1 MPRHTLIPSL
11 LCATLVTILSAGLA
25 QPASVPP
32 TSKPPAT
39 PIKSAPQDTNAKLPT
54 ITQRVG
60 DVLKALQSS
69 VQAKQVGEALD
80 EILDEQLFRIDP
92 KSTADL
98 EFTCAAR
105 RLASHIRLIKDVEAS
120 AAAFKTLQAH
130 PDVASAMAWAVNPKV
145 DDVTAAYRVLADL
158 SAKYESKLDRYATL
172 VAALC
177 IVHDKP
183 RKGGD
188 KPPSPAELFDY
199 FVTNER
205 AMMMPIAGGSTEL
218 LAHIV
223 DSTASVQELSWAL
236 PMHKRDDKIGT
247 HYFDVIYDT
256 QALTTGKP
264 KKIEGRPYTLQ
275 NLLKYGGV
283 CVEQA
288 YYAEHIAKA
297 IGVPSATVLGV
308 DSTVGHAWVG
318 YMHFG
323 TRNVW
328 DFKEGR
334 YDDYKGLRGNIRD
347 PQSGRYVSDG
357 VVALRAEG
365 AKLGPGPF
373 KKAAALA
380 DAAQHLHDRAKDAT
394 GIRAS
399 LPKPAAVLELA
410 VNACPY
416 STGTWEIA
424 AEWARA
430 GDLDA
435 AALERWCQ
443 AVVRLCGDKYPDFA
457 CETLEPLIGSAKDPA
472 ARDRLW
478 AWARKNLLD
487 TVRDPKYFRADLA
500 ALMLIDCGDSWREA
514 GDLHKAWQ
522 RYDRVVSENANE
534 GPEMFDATKKCE
546 ALLVEGGK
554 TPAQI
559 AEYLRTAWTR
569 IKKPTGMASNFMV
582 GSNWFRVGNL
592 YATWLTKAGQKA
604 DADKL
609 RALLNP
615 AVTVK

>member
-1 MPRHTLIPSL
+1 
-11 LCATLVTILSAGLA
+11 
-25 QPASVPP
+25 
-32 TSKPPAT
+32 
-39 PIKSAPQDTNAKLPT
+39 SAPPDTNPKLPT

-60 DVLKALQSS
+60 DVLEALQSS
-69 VQAKQVGEALD
+69 AQARQVEGALD

-105 RLASHIRLIKDVEAS
+105 RLASHIRLINNAEAS
-120 AAAFKTLQAH
+120 AAAVKTLQAH
-130 PDVASAMAWAVNPKV
+130 PAVADAMAWAVDTRL
-145 DDVTAAYRVLADL
+145 DDVPAAYRVLAEL
-158 SAKYESKLDRYATL
+158 SAKYDAKLDRYATL

-188 KPPSPAELFDY
+188 KPPTPAELFDY

-218 LAHIV
+218 LTHIV
-223 DSTASVQELSWAL
+223 DSTASIQELAWAL
-236 PMHKRDDKIGT
+236 PLHKRDDRIGT

-256 QALTTGKP
+256 QALTTGMP

-334 YDDYKGLRGNIRD
+334 YDDYKGLRGNVRD
-347 PQSGRYVSDG
+347 PRTGHYVSDG
-357 VVALRAEG
+357 FIAMRAEG
-365 AKLGPGPF
+365 AKLGPAPF

-380 DAAQHLHDRAKDAT
+380 DAAQHLRDRNKDAT
-394 GIRAS
+394 GIRAN
-399 LPKPAAVLELA
+399 LPKPAFVLELA
-410 VNACPY
+410 ANACPF

-424 AEWARA
+424 AEWSKA

-435 AALERWCQ
+435 GALERWCQ

-457 CETLEPLIGSAKDPA
+457 FETLQPLIDSSKDPA

-500 ALMLIDCGDSWREA
+500 ALMLIDCGDSWRAA
-514 GDLHKAWQ
+514 GDLNKAWQ
-522 RYDRVVSENANE
+522 RYDRVVLDNANE
-534 GPEMFDATKKCE
+534 GPEMFDATRKCE

-559 AEYLRTAWTR
+559 ADYLRVVWSR

-592 YATWLTKAGQKA
+592 YAAWLTKAGQKK
-604 DADKL
+604 DADTL

-615 AVTVK
+615 SATGK